1 MTGYDVLSIYV
12 ARSGLAP
19 FRAVNPD
26 VAHDA
31 ASTMKVA
38 VLAAL
43 YRSELDLD
51 TPVPVL
57 DSFASAVPGTMFRNS
72 VEMDSDPQP
81 WRQVGGQATLR
92 WLANRMITR
101 SSNLATNLC
110 IHHVG
115 LAAVAHVWRLA
126 GATKSSTN
134 RLIEDYAA
142 KNIGIVNV
150 VTAADLAR
158 LFLWLGPDEL
168 DLLALNEHRVDLVAG
183 LPSGTRIAFKNGWFP
198 GIRHSAGVVYPG
210 DAAPYAIAVCY
221 TGTLATGHAVD
232 DPAAQLIAR
241 ISSGIWAQR
250 HKLGTGSDQQSGK
263 RHLSPSRQ
271 RQQVR

>member
-1 MTGYDVLSIYV
+1 MLSIYV
-12 ARSGLAP
+12 ARSGSAP
-19 FRAVNPD
+19 FCAVNPD

-31 ASTMKVA
+31 ASTIKVA

-43 YRSELDLD
+43 YRSELHLD

-81 WRQVGGQATLR
+81 WRQMGGQATLR

-110 IHHVG
+110 LHHVG

-158 LFLWLGPDEL
+158 LFLWLGSDEL
-168 DLLALNEHRVDLVAG
+168 DLLALNKHRVDLVAG
-183 LPSGTRIAFKNGWFP
+183 LPTVLGSPLRTVGFP
-198 GIRHSAGVVYPG
+198 G
-210 DAAPYAIAVCY
+210 YATALESC
-221 TGTLATGHAVD
+221 TPATLPPT
-232 DPAAQLIAR
+232 
-241 ISSGIWAQR
+241 
-250 HKLGTGSDQQSGK
+250 
-263 RHLSPSRQ
+263 PSRSATPAPSPPDMPSKIPPHS
-271 RQQVR
+271 

>member
-1 MTGYDVLSIYV
+1 MLSIYV
-12 ARSGLAP
+12 ARSGWAP
-19 FRAVNPD
+19 FYAVNPD

-31 ASTMKVA
+31 ASTVKVA

-43 YRSELDLD
+43 YRSELHLD

-110 IHHVG
+110 LHHVG
-115 LAAVAHVWRLA
+115 LAAVANVWRLA

-158 LFLWLGPDEL
+158 LFLWLGSDEL

-198 GIRHSAGVVYPG
+198 GLRHSAGVVYPC

-221 TGTLATGHAVD
+221 TGALATGHAVD

-241 ISSGIWAQR
+241 ISSEIWAQR
-250 HKLGTGSDQQSGK
+250 HKLDTGSEQRSAK

-271 RQQVR
+271 RQQGH